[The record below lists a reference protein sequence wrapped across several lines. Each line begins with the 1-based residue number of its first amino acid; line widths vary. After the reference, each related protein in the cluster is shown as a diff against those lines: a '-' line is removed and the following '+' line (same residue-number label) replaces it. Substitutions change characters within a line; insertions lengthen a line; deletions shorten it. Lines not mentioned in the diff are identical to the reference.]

1 MNEFNKTMIVLLLI
15 ILFIITNCEINF
27 EEIDYSPFHNII
39 RKVLLN
45 SNNISYNINTLNT
58 TACAMPLSSIMFT
71 YTTHYLIELIELQ
84 YKAMDQFGLKSCLLQ
99 RFIVV
104 CLDLKCKQYCNSNN
118 IINCVLINLPE
129 LPKSDFGKNS
139 YHLITYIKHE
149 LMYEALKFSKEI
161 FYFDIDSLLFKNPW
175 TALKKSLFNSFK
187 KEIIRNNNN
196 SISNEIN
203 YTTNLYLLQTSFYDM
218 FYQFERGFS

>member
-1 MNEFNKTMIVLLLI
+1 
-15 ILFIITNCEINF
+15 
-27 EEIDYSPFHNII
+27 
-39 RKVLLN
+39 
-45 SNNISYNINTLNT
+45 
-58 TACAMPLSSIMFT
+58 
-71 YTTHYLIELIELQ
+71 
-84 YKAMDQFGLKSCLLQ
+84 
-99 RFIVV
+99 
-104 CLDLKCKQYCNSNN
+104 
-118 IINCVLINLPE
+118 
-129 LPKSDFGKNS
+129 
-139 YHLITYIKHE
+139 
-149 LMYEALKFSKEI
+149 MYEALKFSKEI